1 MNEES
6 KRLSEEREGG
16 ENPETE
22 NEKLPGQ
29 PAAEEEISD
38 EALEE
43 VAGGSRNIPWKEHVH
58 V

>member
-1 MNEES
+1 MNEKS

-38 EALEE
+38 EALDA
-43 VAGGSRNIPWKEHVH
+43 VAAGSMQTRYRKKK
-58 V
+58 

>member
-6 KRLSEEREGG
+6 KRLSEERESG

-29 PAAEEEISD
+29 PAAKEEISD
-38 EALEE
+38 EALEA
-43 VAGGSRNIPWKEHVH
+43 VAVGSMQTRYRKKK
-58 V
+58 